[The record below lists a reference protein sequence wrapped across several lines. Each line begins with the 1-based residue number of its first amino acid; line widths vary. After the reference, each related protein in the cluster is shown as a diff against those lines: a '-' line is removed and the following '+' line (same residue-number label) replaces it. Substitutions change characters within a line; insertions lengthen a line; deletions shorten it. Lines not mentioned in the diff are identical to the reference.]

1 MFCKERNW
9 QTNYNSQWNLGF
21 QKPNLI
27 TQNFHS
33 TFHFS
38 RLSLNFFKKTYSINT
53 KWQNGTPWA
62 FLPSFEI
69 EYEIRLSFLK
79 VKLPWQKTSFERRR
93 LFPKGCEVNR
103 NGCIFHLFLDLSF
116 RNYKIIIESEE

>member
-1 MFCKERNW
+1 MDMVCFVKKKW
-9 QTNYNSQWNLGF
+9 QTNYNSQWNSGF

-79 VKLPWQKTSFERRR
+79 VKLP
-93 LFPKGCEVNR
+93 
-103 NGCIFHLFLDLSF
+103 
-116 RNYKIIIESEE
+116 